1 MVAQMFEE
9 SSQVPNG
16 RWKGFTLPGYFRHR
30 PCCAPTG
37 ARACHRLRRR
47 SPPRPTP
54 PKNPATTYSVA
65 EPCRDLLRCR
75 TCRDLLHRQTLPS
88 IASLVAAQILGAPG
102 KKKQWWKPNEKKR
115 GTWMKNDKAWAFFAR
130 QSASR
135 YKSRPW
141 ERSHRISLHPFFSR
155 SWDGKVCD
163 LFQLRRRSSSLE
175 AGCVKPSRSSLARVC
190 EKHLSGTLSETRTGA
205 AGSWTP
211 AVETAST
218 RHFTCTSRLYSR

>member
-1 MVAQMFEE
+1 MQITSFGCF
-9 SSQVPNG
+9 QKRFYP
-16 RWKGFTLPGYFRHR
+16 
-30 PCCAPTG
+30 
-37 ARACHRLRRR
+37 
-47 SPPRPTP
+47 
-54 PKNPATTYSVA
+54 
-65 EPCRDLLRCR
+65 
-75 TCRDLLHRQTLPS
+75 TCRSWDPPVS
-88 IASLVAAQILGAPG
+88 
-102 KKKQWWKPNEKKR
+102 EKKITTLR
-115 GTWMKNDKAWAFFAR
+115 VKSFPFIFLTKLSSLSHSLSLQEEQKAISPYLQQYIFSFGLTNLLPWVQFFAR

-190 EKHLSGTLSETRTGA
+190 EKHRSGTLSETRTGA